1 MRKSLLI
8 LLGAL
13 LLLTPASA
21 KVVLEEHFEG
31 EDFPPDNWYTP
42 YKEWKRNDSTE
53 LDNYAGTGYCAA
65 IDPGEGSV
73 ADYLKTRSID
83 LRGYISAKIEF
94 KTYYNHGNDLA
105 QIWVGVGTDGK
116 NWTLLEQWNTNKT
129 GTVEF
134 DLTPYVG
141 NETVYVAW
149 LYNGSRGWWEIDDV
163 KVTAR
168 TAAIPEFPGFALVLA
183 VLASI
188 LGVLLRR

>member
-1 MRKSLLI
+1 MRKSLLT

-21 KVVLEEHFEG
+21 RVVLNESFEG
-31 EDFPPDNWYTP
+31 SFPPGGWETP
-42 YKEWKRNDSTE
+42 WKEWKRNDSAE
-53 LDNYAGTGYCAA
+53 LENYAGTGYCAA
-65 IDPGEGSV
+65 INPGEYVS
-73 ADYLKTRSID
+73 DFLRTPSID

-105 QIWVGVGTDGK
+105 EIWVSTDGTY
-116 NWTLLEQWNTNKT
+116 WTLLERWNTNKT
-129 GTVEF
+129 GTCEF

-149 LYNGSRGWWEIDDV
+149 AYSGSKGWWEIDDV
-163 KVTAR
+163 RVTAE

-188 LGVLLRR
+188 LGLLLRR